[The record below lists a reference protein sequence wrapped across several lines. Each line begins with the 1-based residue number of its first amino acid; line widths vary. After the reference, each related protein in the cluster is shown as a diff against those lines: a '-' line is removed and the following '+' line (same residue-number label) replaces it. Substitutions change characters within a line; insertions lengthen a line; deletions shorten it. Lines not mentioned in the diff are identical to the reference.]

1 MLNVGNQPSTQF
13 VWNAAV
19 RDAAGFMSCANVGG
33 SQMNLINK
41 SEVPEFVRIGTLFEA
56 ADEVLKEYNAEC
68 ERRVDAMERRDWDA
82 CEEHRIRSNA
92 IFKTHS
98 IIMKLAERR
107 GALQ

>member
-1 MLNVGNQPSTQF
+1 
-13 VWNAAV
+13 
-19 RDAAGFMSCANVGG
+19 MSCANAGG
-33 SQMNLINK
+33 SQMNLTNK

-68 ERRVDAMERRDWDA
+68 ERRIEAMERRDWDA
-82 CEEHRIRSNA
+82 CEKHRIRSNA

-107 GALQ
+107 GALK

>member
-1 MLNVGNQPSTQF
+1 VLNVGNRPSTQF

-19 RDAAGFMSCANVGG
+19 RDAAGFMSYANVGG
-33 SQMNLINK
+33 SQMNRINK

-56 ADEVLKEYNAEC
+56 ADEVLKEFNAEC
-68 ERRVDAMERRDWDA
+68 ERRIEAMERRDWDA

-98 IIMKLAERR
+98 IIMRLAQRS
-107 GALQ
+107 GVLK